1 MLTKELHNER
11 FAVDLPVYHLL
22 SRHNISF
29 GLTDGG
35 IVTGL
40 SFLCQLLFTGVL
52 LRPPFISLPLPFRS
66 NGALWAFASSYRP
79 SRLANPRSATGP
91 GLPYSD

>member
-52 LRPPFISLPLPFRS
+52 LRPPFISLPLPFRLS
-66 NGALWAFASSYRP
+66 LIHILPQNAQVVNQFC
-79 SRLANPRSATGP
+79 
-91 GLPYSD
+91 GL